1 MVKVL
6 KHQTM
11 SKKYSIFCYIASAI
25 LLLLFVIALA
35 SCSSVKRVLKDPAKK
50 EIVGRE
56 WEKINPCNNDTLTVT
71 NSDTTI
77 LLDTLYNIYTDTV
90 IVEGATKVIFKQVPK
105 IVTKTIKIRD
115 TVNNYVVDNRRL
127 NIALDSAN
135 YYKGLTQQFKA
146 KFEQQITE
154 TKEQRARG
162 NKWRFYFIILCVSTA
177 LSHYL
182 RSKF

>member
-1 MVKVL
+1 MKYLIIAICLIACNPVK
-6 KHQTM
+6 Q
-11 SKKYSIFCYIASAI
+11 
-25 LLLLFVIALA
+25 
-35 SCSSVKRVLKDPAKK
+35 VLKDPAKVD
-50 EIVGRE
+50 IVGRE
-56 WEKINPCNNDTLTVT
+56 WEKKNPCNNDTLTVT

-162 NKWRFYFIILCVSTA
+162 NKWILFFIILAAVSL
-177 LSHYL
+177 LSHYF
-182 RSKF
+182 RGRF

>member
-1 MVKVL
+1 MLLIIIASCNSIKKAENKVL
-6 KHQTM
+6 SNTE
-11 SKKYSIFCYIASAI
+11 SR
-25 LLLLFVIALA
+25 
-35 SCSSVKRVLKDPAKK
+35 KRVFRAIEPDF
-50 EIVGRE
+50 
-56 WEKINPCNNDTLTVT
+56 PCNNDTITVS

-77 LLDTLYNIYTDTV
+77 VLDTLYNIYYDTIFV
-90 IVEGATKVIFKQVPK
+90 DGKTVTIVKQVPQ

-127 NIALDSAN
+127 NIALDSMN

-154 TKEQRARG
+154 TKEQRARA
-162 NKWRFYFIILCVSTA
+162 NKWRFYFILLCVATA

-182 RSKF
+182 RSKFL

>member
-1 MVKVL
+1 MNK
-6 KHQTM
+6 T
-11 SKKYSIFCYIASAI
+11 YSAICYIISGIII
-25 LLLLFVIALA
+25 LILAFTLA
-35 SCSSVKRVLKDPAKK
+35 SCNSVKRVLKDPAKK

-56 WEKINPCNNDTLTVT
+56 WEKINPCNNDSIFVT
-71 NSDTTI
+71 KRDTTL
-77 LLDTLYNIYTDTV
+77 LLDTLYNIYYDTV
-90 IVEGATKVIFKQVPK
+90 EVNNEPIVITKRVPTL
-105 IVTKTIKIRD
+105 ITKTVTIRD
-115 TVNNYVVDNRRL
+115 TVRIATVDNRRL